1 MIQQVFKIS
10 EVFGSGLGT
19 RELGEMELEPD

>member
-10 EVFGSGLGT
+10 EVLGSGLGT
-19 RELGEMELEPD
+19 RDSGEMELEPD